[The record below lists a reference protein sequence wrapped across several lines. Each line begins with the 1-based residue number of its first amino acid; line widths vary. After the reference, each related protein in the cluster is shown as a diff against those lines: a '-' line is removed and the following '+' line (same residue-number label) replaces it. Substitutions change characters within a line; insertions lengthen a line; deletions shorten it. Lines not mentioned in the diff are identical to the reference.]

1 VTAVAARRRPLG
13 LLGQRNFR
21 LLWTGETVSTAG
33 NAMATVGVPLLAV
46 TVLHASTFAVAALT
60 AAAYLPWLVIGLPA
74 GAWVDRLPPRPLM
87 ITCDVISALLF
98 ASLPV
103 AAWTRTLSAPL
114 VVAVALLVGA
124 VNVFFATA
132 YQVYLPSL
140 VTRDELVE
148 GNAKLQ
154 AGLSVAS
161 ITGRGAVGLAQAVGT
176 APSLLFNAGS
186 FLVSA
191 ACLLRIRQPA
201 PVPVAARATV
211 PAAAPPAP
219 EPRVRS
225 TVRAEVADGVRWV
238 AHDPYFRPLTLYA
251 ALSNLAYSG
260 NLALVVVF
268 LVRVVGL
275 GSLAVGLVTA
285 TGGIGGLA
293 GALMAG
299 RLARTFGS
307 ARTLLLVNLGSGLFS
322 LLIPLTAPG
331 PRIACYVA
339 GSAVVSGGI
348 IVSNV
353 IAGSFRQEYCP
364 PSMLGRATASMRL
377 VAFGAVPLGA
387 LLAGALGT
395 TLGVRNG
402 LWVDLALYAA
412 SGSLLLTRSIR
423 TARDLPR
430 CPVS

>member
-1 VTAVAARRRPLG
+1 MTAVAARRRPFG

-103 AAWTRTLSAPL
+103 AAWTGTLSTPL
-114 VVAVALLVGA
+114 VVGVALLAGA

-140 VTRDELVE
+140 VSRDELVE

-161 ITGRGAVGLAQAVGT
+161 ITGRGAVGLAQAVGA

-191 ACLLRIRQPA
+191 ACLLRIRPPDRAPA
-201 PVPVAARATV
+201 TLPATES
-211 PAAAPPAP
+211 AP
-219 EPRVRS
+219 EPKVRS
-225 TVRAEVADGVRWV
+225 TVRAEVAQGVRWV
-238 AHDPYFRPLTLYA
+238 ARDPYFRPLTLYA

-285 TGGIGGLA
+285 TGGLGGLA
-293 GALMAG
+293 GALIAG

-307 ARTLLLVNLGSGLFS
+307 ARTFILVNLSSGLFS
-322 LLIPLTAPG
+322 LLIPLTARG
-331 PRIACYVA
+331 PRIACYVIGA
-339 GSAVVSGGI
+339 AVVSGGI
-348 IVSNV
+348 IASNV
-353 IAGSFRQEYCP
+353 IAASFRQEYCP

-395 TLGVRNG
+395 ALGVRNG

-412 SGSLLLTRSIR
+412 SGSLLLTRNFR
-423 TARDLPR
+423 TTRDLPR
-430 CPVS
+430 RPLSW

>member
-1 VTAVAARRRPLG
+1 MTAVAARGRPFG

-87 ITCDVISALLF
+87 ITCDVLSALLF

-103 AAWTRTLSAPL
+103 AAWTGALSTPL
-114 VVAVALLVGA
+114 VVAVALLAGA

-161 ITGRGAVGLAQAVGT
+161 ITGRGAVGLAQAVGA

-191 ACLLRIRQPA
+191 ACLLRIRP
-201 PVPVAARATV
+201 PDRA
-211 PAAAPPAP
+211 PAAFPPRS
-219 EPRVRS
+219 PRRSHPVRS
-225 TVRAEVADGVRWV
+225 TVRAEVAQGVRWV
-238 AHDPYFRPLTLYA
+238 ARDPYFRPLTLYA

-275 GSLAVGLVTA
+275 GS
-285 TGGIGGLA
+285 
-293 GALMAG
+293 
-299 RLARTFGS
+299 R
-307 ARTLLLVNLGSGLFS
+307 
-322 LLIPLTAPG
+322 PW
-331 PRIACYVA
+331 AC
-339 GSAVVSGGI
+339 
-348 IVSNV
+348 
-353 IAGSFRQEYCP
+353 
-364 PSMLGRATASMRL
+364 
-377 VAFGAVPLGA
+377 
-387 LLAGALGT
+387 
-395 TLGVRNG
+395 
-402 LWVDLALYAA
+402 
-412 SGSLLLTRSIR
+412 
-423 TARDLPR
+423 
-430 CPVS
+430 

>member
-1 VTAVAARRRPLG
+1 VTAVAARGRPFG
-13 LLGQRNFR
+13 LLRQRNFR

-87 ITCDVISALLF
+87 ITCDVLSALLF

-103 AAWTRTLSAPL
+103 AAWTGTLSIPL
-114 VVAVALLVGA
+114 VVAVALLAGA

-161 ITGRGAVGLAQAVGT
+161 IAGRGAVGLAQAVGA

-191 ACLLRIRQPA
+191 ACLLRIRISP
-201 PVPVAARATV
+201 PERA
-211 PAAAPPAP
+211 PAASPATESAP
-219 EPRVRS
+219 EPKVRS
-225 TVRAEVADGVRWV
+225 TVRAEVAQGVRWV
-238 AHDPYFRPLTLYA
+238 ARDPYFRPLTLYA

-275 GSLAVGLVTA
+275 GSLAVGLATA

-293 GALMAG
+293 GALVAG
-299 RLARTFGS
+299 RLARAFGT
-307 ARTLLLVNLGSGLFS
+307 ARTLILVNLGSGLFS
-322 LLIPLTAPG
+322 LLIPLTARG
-331 PRIACYVA
+331 PRIAYYVI

-353 IAGSFRQEYCP
+353 IAASFRQDYCP

-395 TLGVRNG
+395 ALGVRNG

-412 SGSLLLTRSIR
+412 SGSLLLTRTIR
-423 TARDLPR
+423 TTRDLPR
-430 CPVS
+430 RPQ

>member
-1 VTAVAARRRPLG
+1 MTVVAERRRPLG

-60 AAAYLPWLVIGLPA
+60 AAAYLPWLVIGLPV

-87 ITCDVISALLF
+87 ITCDVLSALLF

-103 AAWTRTLSAPL
+103 AAWIGILNTPL
-114 VVAVALLVGA
+114 VVAVALLAGA

-140 VTRDELVE
+140 VTRAELVE

-161 ITGRGAVGLAQAVGT
+161 ITGRGAVGLAQAVGA

-191 ACLLRIRQPA
+191 ACLLRIRA
-201 PVPVAARATV
+201 P
-211 PAAAPPAP
+211 AAPPATEPAP
-219 EPRVRS
+219 EPKVGT
-225 TVRAEVADGVRWV
+225 TVRAEVAQGVRWV
-238 AHDPYFRPLTLYA
+238 ARDPYFRPLTLYA

-275 GSLAVGLVTA
+275 GSLAVGLATA
-285 TGGIGGLA
+285 TGGIGGLV
-293 GALMAG
+293 GALISG

-307 ARTLLLVNLGSGLFS
+307 ARTLILVNLGSGLFS
-322 LLIPLTAPG
+322 LLIPPTARG
-331 PRIACYVA
+331 PRIACYVIGA
-339 GSAVVSGGI
+339 AVVSGGI

-353 IAGSFRQEYCP
+353 IAASFRQEYCP
-364 PSMLGRATASMRL
+364 PSMLGRATATTRL

-387 LLAGALGT
+387 LLAGTLGT
-395 TLGVRNG
+395 ALGVRNG

-423 TARDLPR
+423 TTRDLPR
-430 CPVS
+430 RPPI

>member
-1 VTAVAARRRPLG
+1 VTVVAERRRPLG

-33 NAMATVGVPLLAV
+33 NAMATVAVPLLAV
-46 TVLHASTFAVAALT
+46 TVLRASTFAVAALT
-60 AAAYLPWLVIGLPA
+60 AAAYLPWLIIGLPV

-103 AAWTRTLSAPL
+103 AAWTGTLSTPL
-114 VVAVALLVGA
+114 VVAGA

-161 ITGRGAVGLAQAVGT
+161 ITGRGAVGLAQAVGA

-191 ACLLRIRQPA
+191 ACLLRIRPPDRA
-201 PVPVAARATV
+201 P
-211 PAAAPPAP
+211 AAPPAP
-219 EPRVRS
+219 APEPKIRS
-225 TVRAEVADGVRWV
+225 TVRAEVAQGVRWV
-238 AHDPYFRPLTLYA
+238 ARDPYFRPLTLYA

-293 GALMAG
+293 GALIAG

-307 ARTLLLVNLGSGLFS
+307 ARTLILVNLSSGVFS
-322 LLIPLTAPG
+322 LLIPLTARG
-331 PRIACYVA
+331 PRIACYVVGA
-339 GSAVVSGGI
+339 AVVSGGI

-353 IAGSFRQEYCP
+353 IAASFRQEYCP
-364 PSMLGRATASMRL
+364 PPMLGRATASIRL

-395 TLGVRNG
+395 ALGVRNG

-430 CPVS
+430 RPE